1 MSSTSPVRRL
11 LAVAW
16 PQRWR
21 LALGALLGAL
31 AVGCA
36 VALLATSAWLI
47 SQASLRPPILTLE
60 VAIVG
65 VRAFG
70 IGRGVFRYAERLV
83 SHDAVFRTLTTLRVQ
98 VYDRLAR
105 LGPAGVPAFRRGD
118 LLTRLVDDV
127 DGSQDLYLRA
137 MLPGIT
143 AALVGAGAV
152 VLATSVLPAAGAVLL
167 LALLV
172 GGIVVPWLTT
182 WAGRRAERATAAV
195 RGDLSSEVVD
205 VLSGAGDLL
214 VYGGAHQAVAAARA
228 TDVAYT
234 RLAAR
239 SARAAGLAAAVGQLA
254 SGAAVV
260 GSLIVGIAAVRD
272 DTLDGVMLAVVVLLP
287 LAAYE
292 AVVGLPAA
300 ALAMA
305 RTRAGAARVYEVV
318 DAPLVVHEPA
328 EPAPLPE
335 GPRHLVAR
343 DLRARWTPDGP
354 PALDGVDLDLPPGH
368 RVAVVGTSG
377 AGKSTLASVLLRFL
391 DHEGAVTLDGTD
403 LADLADDDV
412 RHVIT
417 ALTQD
422 PHVFDT
428 TVAENLR
435 LARREA
441 SDDDLVAALERV
453 RLGDWFADLP
463 HGLDTSLG
471 AHGTGLSGG
480 EAQRLAL
487 ARVLLAD
494 RAVVVLDEPTEHLD
508 PETADALTADLLELT
523 RGRSTVVVT
532 HRLVG
537 LEDVDE
543 VLVLDHGRVVARGSH
558 DALLAADGDYA
569 RRWRREVAL
578 RDASTPPT
586 PSTPP
591 APAS

>member
-1 MSSTSPVRRL
+1 M
-11 LAVAW
+11 
-16 PQRWR
+16 
-21 LALGALLGAL
+21 
-31 AVGCA
+31 
-36 VALLATSAWLI
+36 
-47 SQASLRPPILTLE
+47 
-60 VAIVG
+60 
-65 VRAFG
+65 
-70 IGRGVFRYAERLV
+70 
-83 SHDAVFRTLTTLRVQ
+83 
-98 VYDRLAR
+98 
-105 LGPAGVPAFRRGD
+105 
-118 LLTRLVDDV
+118 
-127 DGSQDLYLRA
+127 
-137 MLPGIT
+137 
-143 AALVGAGAV
+143 
-152 VLATSVLPAAGAVLL
+152 
-167 LALLV
+167 
-172 GGIVVPWLTT
+172 
-182 WAGRRAERATAAV
+182 
-195 RGDLSSEVVD
+195 
-205 VLSGAGDLL
+205 
-214 VYGGAHQAVAAARA
+214 
-228 TDVAYT
+228 
-234 RLAAR
+234 
-239 SARAAGLAAAVGQLA
+239 
-254 SGAAVV
+254 
-260 GSLIVGIAAVRD
+260 
-272 DTLDGVMLAVVVLLP
+272 
-287 LAAYE
+287 
-292 AVVGLPAA
+292 
-300 ALAMA
+300 
-305 RTRAGAARVYEVV
+305 
-318 DAPLVVHEPA
+318 
-328 EPAPLPE
+328 
-335 GPRHLVAR
+335 
-343 DLRARWTPDGP
+343 
-354 PALDGVDLDLPPGH
+354 
-368 RVAVVGTSG
+368 
-377 AGKSTLASVLLRFL
+377 LLRFL